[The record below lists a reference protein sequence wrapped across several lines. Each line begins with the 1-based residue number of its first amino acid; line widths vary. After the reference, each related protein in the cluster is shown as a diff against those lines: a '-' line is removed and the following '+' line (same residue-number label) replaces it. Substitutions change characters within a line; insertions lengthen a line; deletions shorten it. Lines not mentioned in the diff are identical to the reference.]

1 VRSATPLQPAG
12 HARPVAPARGR
23 ASWLP
28 PLLGVAAWVGLVVA
42 GRLLVE
48 PLYHADF
55 RLHVG
60 NPPLVGRLH
69 VETTWGLAPAI
80 LLGVAGVVWGPSLAA
95 RLSWRKLLVLA
106 GAVAFA
112 WAIALAASDG
122 LHAVIKPIISRYEYL
137 HDVALVDRTPD
148 FLGTFTALAPNY
160 TFHVHAHPP
169 LMLIVFWAM
178 SKVGLGGGWAAA
190 LAVIGM
196 GAITA
201 PAALVALRELAGES
215 RARAAA
221 PFLALAPA
229 ALWIATSPDAFYA
242 GVAAI
247 GIALFAVAG
256 GQGGTARGDACA
268 FAAGVVLGAALF
280 LSYGVTALGA
290 VVMAIAIY
298 RRALRAL
305 VLAAAGVAC
314 VALGFLA
321 AGFSWYEGLQ
331 AARELQLAGVYE
343 LRPYAEFLV
352 ASPAAFALVVGPA
365 TAVGLARLREPGVWV
380 LTGAALLGLLFADLS
395 GYARGETER
404 VWLQFAPWVLVATAA
419 VSSTIRG
426 RRGWLALQVGTAIA
440 LQVAAKSPW

>member
-1 VRSATPLQPAG
+1 MPPASD
-12 HARPVAPARGR
+12 RG
-23 ASWLP
+23 AWP
-28 PLLGVAAWVGLVVA
+28 WTLLGLAAWVALIVA

-69 VETTWGLAPAI
+69 VDTSWALAPAV
-80 LLGVAGVVWGPSLAA
+80 LLAAAAVAWGPTLAE
-95 RLSWRKLLVLA
+95 RLPWRKLLVLA

-112 WAIALAASDG
+112 WAFALAASDG

-137 HDVALVDRTPD
+137 HDVPLVDGTHD
-148 FLGTFTALAPNY
+148 FLGTFTALAPLY

-190 LAVIGM
+190 VALIGM
-196 GAITA
+196 GAMIA
-201 PAALVALRELAGES
+201 PAALVAVRELAGEAQ
-215 RARAAA
+215 ARVAA

-247 GIALFAVAG
+247 GIALFAVASGRG
-256 GQGGTARGDACA
+256 GDAWGDACA
-268 FAAGVVLGAALF
+268 FAAGIVLGAALF
-280 LSYGVTALGA
+280 LTYGVTVLGA
-290 VVMAIAIY
+290 VVVAIALY

-305 VLAAAGVAC
+305 AFAAAGVAC

-343 LRPYAEFLV
+343 LRPYAQFLV

-365 TAVGLARLREPGVWV
+365 TAVGMARMRERGVWV

-404 VWLQFAPWVLVATAA
+404 VWLQFAPWVLVATVAA
-419 VSSTIRG
+419 ARTIRG
-426 RRGWLALQVGTAIA
+426 RQAWLAAQVTTAIV

>member
-1 VRSATPLQPAG
+1 VRTATPLQPAG
-12 HARPVAPARGR
+12 HPPAAAAAGER
-23 ASWLP
+23 ASWLA
-28 PLLGVAAWVGLVVA
+28 PLLGLAAWVGLVAA
-42 GRLLVE
+42 GRLLIE
-48 PLYHADF
+48 PLYHADY
-55 RLHVG
+55 RIHVG

-69 VETTWGLAPAI
+69 IEASWALAPAV
-80 LLGVAGVVWGPSLAA
+80 LLGAAAVVCAPVVAE
-95 RLSWRKLLVLA
+95 RLPWRRLLVVA
-106 GAVAFA
+106 GAVAFT
-112 WAIALAASDG
+112 WAFALAASDG

-137 HDVALVDRTPD
+137 HDVPMVDRTPD
-148 FLGTFTALAPNY
+148 FLGSFTALAPLY

-178 SKVGLGGGWAAA
+178 SKIGLGGGWAAA

-196 GAITA
+196 GAMVA
-201 PAALVALRELAGES
+201 PAALVAVRELAGEAS
-215 RARAAA
+215 ARAAA

-247 GIALFAVAG
+247 GIALFALATG
-256 GQGGTARGDACA
+256 RDGDARGDALA

-280 LSYGVTALGA
+280 LSYGVTTLGLI
-290 VVMAIAIY
+290 VLAIAFY
-298 RRALRAL
+298 RRAVRPLL
-305 VLAAAGVAC
+305 LAAAGVAC

-321 AGFSWYEGLQ
+321 GGFSWYDGLQ
-331 AARELQLAGVYE
+331 AARDLQLAGVYE

-365 TAVGLARLREPGVWV
+365 AAIGLARLRAPGVWV
-380 LTGAALLGLLFADLS
+380 LAGAALAGILFADLS

-419 VSSTIRG
+419 VSHSLG
-426 RRGWLALQVGTAIA
+426 VRRAWLAVQVGAAIV
-440 LQVAAKSPW
+440 LQVAAQSPW

>member
-1 VRSATPLQPAG
+1 MGSATPLDPTG
-12 HARPVAPARGR
+12 HPRPVPPARDR
-23 ASWLP
+23 ASWLW
-28 PLLGVAAWVGLVVA
+28 PLLGLLAWVGLIAA

-69 VETTWGLAPAI
+69 VDTSWALTPAV
-80 LLGVAGVVWGPSLAA
+80 LLGIAAVIFGPALAD
-95 RLSWRKLLVLA
+95 RLSWRKLLVLV
-106 GAVAFA
+106 GVVAFA

-137 HDVALVDRTPD
+137 HDVPLVDRTD
-148 FLGTFTALAPNY
+148 FLGSFTALAPLY

-178 SKVGLGGGWAAA
+178 SKIGLGGGWAAA

-196 GAITA
+196 GAMVA
-201 PAALVALRELAGES
+201 PAALVAVRELAGEA
-215 RARAAA
+215 RARVAA

-229 ALWIATSPDAFYA
+229 ALWIATSPDGFYA

-247 GIALFAVAG
+247 GIAGFAVAASRSG
-256 GQGGTARGDACA
+256 DARGDAYA
-268 FAAGVVLGAALF
+268 FASGIILGAALF
-280 LSYGVTALGA
+280 LSYGITALGA
-290 VVMAIAIY
+290 VVVAIAAY
-298 RRALRAL
+298 RRALRPL
-305 VLAAAGVAC
+305 LFAAAGVAC

-321 AGFSWYEGLQ
+321 AGFSWYDGLQ

-365 TAVGLARLREPGVWV
+365 AAVGLARMRDRGVWV
-380 LTGAALLGLLFADLS
+380 LTGAALLGLCFADLS

-404 VWLQFAPWVLVATAA
+404 VWLQFAPWVLVATVA
-419 VSSTIRG
+419 VSRTIRG
-426 RRGWLALQVGTAIA
+426 RQAWLALQVGTAIV